1 MDATFKS
8 RKQKE
13 AKAPKTEETGSR
25 GGPSLEALR
34 TGAAAPTREQMGRR
48 VDLPDA
54 MREKMEASFGADLS
68 AVKLYESEAVEEAG
82 ANAVTRGADIAF
94 APGMLDFTSFGGQ
107 ALLGHELS
115 HVVSQAR
122 GEVAGGGFL
131 NDASLEARADREG
144 TMAAAGEQVS
154 LPAAA
159 VSGVSAASAAGPM
172 QADKKESKLKKHQH
186 RQAEAYDM
194 MMSLR
199 PHSKDYAKYERQY
212 NDAMKWQRYWSGNK
226 DLDASSNPEL
236 SGVSQLARAK
246 QRHTGKNGLDEKGYF
261 ANAELI
267 LKKMSDQQLTS
278 PSEAGFREQ
287 LVDEYSAYRG
297 KQLAAGSGGDA
308 FQPVK
313 IATGGMLANLY
324 SRMMGRDKIQER
336 LTETNPDTAVAR
348 MAALADQSG
357 ALDLL
362 ARQHVG
368 VYGEDSSREQ
378 QQATMRDFLTYSTMT
393 SQPGGQALVN
403 YRSIINSMK
412 ATPQEYLDQEPG
424 NAMEMAMMNMDN
436 PDAQLE
442 DTTSAAYQNLLGPK
456 LAALA
461 QAKRRR

>member
-1 MDATFKS
+1 MDYTHVGRKRVSSPAPAREAPSAT
-8 RKQKE
+8 
-13 AKAPKTEETGSR
+13 
-25 GGPSLEALR
+25 PSMEALR
-34 TGAAAPTREQMGRR
+34 TGAAAPTTEQIGHR

-54 MREKMEASFGADLS
+54 MREKMESAFGADLS
-68 AVKLYESEAVEEAG
+68 AVKLYESEAVAEAG
-82 ANAVTRGADIAF
+82 ANAITRGANIAF

-122 GEVAGGGFL
+122 GEVSGGGFL

-159 VSGVSAASAAGPM
+159 VSGASAASAAGPM

-226 DLDASSNPEL
+226 DLDESSNPEL

-246 QRHTGKNGLDEKGYF
+246 QRHTGKNGLDEKAYF
-261 ANAELI
+261 RNAELI
-267 LKKMSDQQLTS
+267 LNHMSDKQLTS
-278 PSEAGFREQ
+278 ENEADFRQQ
-287 LVDEYSAYRG
+287 LVDEYSGYRG
-297 KQLAAGSGGDA
+297 RQLAAGQRGDA
-308 FQPVK
+308 FQPLQ
-313 IATGGMLANLY
+313 IQTGGMLAKMY
-324 SRMMGRDKIQER
+324 SRMMGVKNIDQR
-336 LTETNPDTAVAR
+336 LTESNPDTAVAR
-348 MAALADQSG
+348 IATLADQSG
-357 ALDLL
+357 VLDLL
-362 ARQHVG
+362 ARQQVG
-368 VYGEDSSREQ
+368 AYGEDSTQKQ
-378 QQATMRDFLTYSTMT
+378 QQATMRDFWNYSVMSAQGLSGTGIHNAHGIIRVMNNT
-393 SQPGGQALVN
+393 SEDAL
-403 YRSIINSMK
+403 
-412 ATPQEYLDQEPG
+412 AEEPG
-424 NAMEMAMMNMDN
+424 DAMEWAMMNMDN
-436 PDAQLE
+436 PNAQLE
-442 DTTSAAYQNLLGPK
+442 DTTSAAFQNLLGPK